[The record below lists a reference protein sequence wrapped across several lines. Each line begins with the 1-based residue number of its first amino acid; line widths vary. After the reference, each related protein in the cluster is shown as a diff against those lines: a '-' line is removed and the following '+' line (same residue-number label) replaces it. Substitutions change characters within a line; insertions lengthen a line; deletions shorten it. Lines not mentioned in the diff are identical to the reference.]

1 MNVRDL
7 DLASQVMSQ
16 LSPSDLGAIARQLGV
31 DENRAGT
38 AIEQALP
45 LLLGGLARNAETDE
59 GAGAL
64 FGAVRR
70 DHQGLDLGSVLGSV
84 LGGGGGGVGGGIL
97 GHIFGARQPQAA
109 QGLGQVSGLGTDN
122 AAQLMAMLAPLV
134 MAVIGRMTREQ
145 GLDAGGLGGLL
156 GQQAPQAA
164 QRGGAGGLVNAVL
177 DRNGDGQ
184 VDLGE
189 LLQAGSGLLGA
200 FGRR

>member
-1 MNVRDL
+1 MIPAQS

-16 LSPSDLGAIARQLGV
+16 LSPADLGAIARRLGV
-31 DENRAGT
+31 GEEHAG
-38 AIEQALP
+38 AAVEQALP
-45 LLLGGLARNAETDE
+45 LLLGGLARNAASDE

-70 DHQGLDLGSVLGSV
+70 DHQDLDLGSVLGSV
-84 LGGGGGGVGGGIL
+84 LGGGGAGGGIL
-97 GHIFGARQPQAA
+97 GHIFGSRQPQAA
-109 QGLGQVSGLGTDN
+109 QGLGQASGLGTDN
-122 AAQLMAMLAPLV
+122 AAQLLAMLAPLV
-134 MAVIGRMTREQ
+134 MAAIGRMTREQ

-164 QRGGAGGLVNAVL
+164 QRSGTGGLVSAVL
-177 DRNGDGQ
+177 DRNGDGE